1 MSLYDAI
8 LLLRA
13 RWRVLT
19 VVPGLALAF
28 TAAFIALLPGEDE
41 ARMLLRVESPVPAR
55 WVAVL
60 NSRTFADHVGA
71 VGIRRLMAE
80 SRRTDGQLVEV
91 RAWAANGPAAERVLH
106 DALIMLRKRESD
118 ETQRFMGERRALL
131 RRPHTRAML
140 IEFEVALMRRIDTR
154 TTFDVLD
161 PPRRTARPFNPYP
174 FIAASVTSVLLSTGI
189 VFVSTWWAA
198 ERAAHAESAL
208 KTAEE

>member
-28 TAAFIALLPGEDE
+28 TAAFIALRPGEDE

-71 VGIRRLMAE
+71 IGIRRLMAE

-91 RAWAANGPAAERVLH
+91 RAWAANGPAAEILLH
-106 DALIMLRKRESD
+106 AALIMLRNRESD

-131 RRPHTRAML
+131 SRPHSRTML
-140 IEFEVALMRRIDTR
+140 IEFEALMRRIGTR

-161 PPRRTARPFNPYP
+161 PPMRTARPFNPYP
-174 FIAASVTSVLLSTGI
+174 FIAASVTSVLLSAGL
-189 VFVSTWWAA
+189 VFVSAWWAA
-198 ERAAHAESAL
+198 ERAARADSAL
-208 KTAEE
+208 RTAEE